1 MTQPKEIA
9 TLPPIEELRRDVVPS
24 PRTGEPRRPWTV
36 FLAAAFGYLALAAVG
51 VSYGIHWWDAVHPES
66 SADSANL
73 LQWVKPEP
81 GKWLSLT
88 LEGAIALAAVVAGGA
103 PAIAG
108 FQAWN
113 GWRWSRWAG
122 LAAVVLTGGWTAI
135 MNNAAFVALGLAVV
149 SAALIFVPPTPRYFS
164 EWAQVRAA
172 RPEQYRRPEWIFY
185 GRLPRFR

>member
-1 MTQPKEIA
+1 MSAHTRHLVRIRPHLQ
-9 TLPPIEELRRDVVPS
+9 THRPPAHAIV
-24 PRTGEPRRPWTV
+24 T
-36 FLAAAFGYLALAAVG
+36 AL
-51 VSYGIHWWDAVHPES
+51 I
-66 SADSANL
+66 
-73 LQWVKPEP
+73 
-81 GKWLSLT
+81 
-88 LEGAIALAAVVAGGA
+88 
-103 PAIAG
+103 
-108 FQAWN
+108 
-113 GWRWSRWAG
+113 AG